1 MPPLDGPGIASSAV
15 MSRAER
21 LRKLAASQRLAAI
34 ASRLALA
41 AAILVM
47 LGAAGLYAF
56 RTTYDGRIYPSVY
69 VSSMDLSGKSYAEAQ
84 SLLDAR
90 AAQIA
95 ATQASFTSGG
105 KTWTPTLQQLGV
117 SVDAA
122 SSLDEAYAVGR
133 ESGARARLASAFGV
147 AHGTHS
153 IALKVDL
160 NQATLNQWF
169 DLVDRDIN
177 QAPKNATLS
186 VVDGKVVVEQSVDG
200 VVVDRAQATAMI
212 LSTLKSMG
220 SFQGALPTKVIP
232 AAIHSAD
239 LQGVQSQLTAAL
251 AQPVKLTFGKKHWT
265 LTASDLGQFVIVGKD
280 GVGNPSVTL
289 DKDGLSTWLSKKISG
304 EVNSEP
310 VDAKVAWGGDDVGL
324 TAVEPSHNG
333 ARLKPSTLA
342 ENVIASFFSNH
353 ASIEVPVTWTSPK
366 IDSNNL
372 GALGITTKLSV
383 GDSSFEGSDAGRENN
398 IEVGISLL
406 NGTLVPPG
414 ALFSFNHAIGEITAD
429 KGYTEAA
436 IVDGQAIGR
445 DIGGGICQVSTTTF
459 RAAFFAGFQS
469 EERWAHRY
477 RFPFYEL
484 DGWTPGLDASILQ
497 PEGNPF
503 GGGDY
508 SFWNPSDSAWL
519 LIEAYVD
526 APHAYVIIY
535 GPDLGWTVKV
545 SDPEYGSPS
554 DVVKQPP
561 DQEVVDDTLEPGTV
575 NMKEYGLSSSDVSYE
590 RTVTDRDGNI
600 VRQDSLY
607 SHYYERATLWAV
619 SPDMKGQ
626 SPAGTGATTIVEE

>member
-1 MPPLDGPGIASSAV
+1 MTPLDGVSIASRAV
-15 MSRAER
+15 ATRGER
-21 LRKLAASQRLAAI
+21 LRQIATSPRLATI
-34 ASRLALA
+34 AARLALA

-56 RTTYDGRIYPSVY
+56 RTSYDGRIYPSVY
-69 VSSMDLSGKSYAEAQ
+69 VADMDLSGKSYAAAQ
-84 SLLDAR
+84 ELLDTR
-90 AAQIA
+90 AQQIE
-95 ATQASFTSGG
+95 ATKATFTNGT
-105 KTWTPTLQQLGV
+105 KTWSPTLQQLGV
-117 SVDAA
+117 TVDAS
-122 SSLDEAYAVGR
+122 SSLTDAYAVGR
-133 ESGARARLASAFGV
+133 EAGARGRLASALGV

-153 IALKVDL
+153 FALKIDL
-160 NQATLNQWF
+160 NEQTLNQWF

-177 QAPKNATLS
+177 QNPVNASLS
-186 VVDGKVVVEQSVDG
+186 VSGGKIVMVQSVDG
-200 VVVDRAQATAMI
+200 LVVDRAKAKTMI
-212 LSTLKSMG
+212 YSTLQSMG
-220 SFQGALPTKVIP
+220 VFDAALPVKVVP

-239 LQGVQSQLTAAL
+239 LQGVQTQLTAAL
-251 AQPVKLTFGKKHWT
+251 ASPVKLTFGKKKWT
-265 LTASDLGQFVIVGKD
+265 LSASDLGQFVVVGKD
-280 GVGNPSVTL
+280 GVGNPNVTL
-289 DKDGLSTWLSKKISG
+289 DKDKLSEWLAKKISG

-310 VDAKVAWGGDDVGL
+310 VDARVAWNGSGISSVQD
-324 TAVEPSHNG
+324 SSRG

-342 ENVIASFFSNH
+342 ENVIASFFSTH
-353 ASIEVPVTWTSPK
+353 ASIEVPVTWKNPTV
-366 IDSNNL
+366 DSNNL

-398 IEVGISLL
+398 IEVGVGLL
-406 NGTLVPPG
+406 NGTLVAPG

-436 IVDGQAIGR
+436 VVDGQAIGR

-484 DGWTPGLDASILQ
+484 DGWTPGIDASILQ

-508 SFWNPSDSAWL
+508 SFWNPSKTAWL

-545 SDPEYGSPS
+545 SDPDYGNPA
-554 DVVKQPP
+554 DIVKQPP
-561 DQEVVDDTLEPGTV
+561 DQEQVDDTLPPGTV
-575 NMKEYGLSSSDVSYE
+575 NMKEYGLSSSDVTYT
-590 RTVTDRDGNI
+590 RTVTDRNGNV
-600 VRQDSLY
+600 VREDTLY

-626 SPAGTGATTIVEE
+626 SPAAKGETTIT

>member
-1 MPPLDGPGIASSAV
+1 MPPLDGPGIASSA
-15 MSRAER
+15 SLARGER
-21 LRKLAASQRLAAI
+21 LRQLAASQRLATI

-69 VSSMDLSGKSYAEAQ
+69 VSSIDLSGKSYADAQ
-84 SLLDAR
+84 SLLTTR
-90 AAQIA
+90 ATQIE
-95 ATQASFTSGG
+95 ATQASFSSAG
-105 KTWTPTLQQLGV
+105 KTWTPTLQQIGV
-117 SVDAA
+117 TVDAA
-122 SSLDEAYAVGR
+122 SSLNAAYEVGR

-153 IALKVDL
+153 IALKIDL

-169 DLVDRDIN
+169 NLVDRDIN
-177 QAPKNATLS
+177 QSPKDATLA
-186 VVDGKVVVEQSVDG
+186 VVDGKVVVTPSVDG
-200 VVVDRAQATAMI
+200 VVVDRAQATSMI
-212 LSTLKSMG
+212 LSTLQSMNG
-220 SFQGALPTKVIP
+220 FQGALPTKVVP
-232 AAIHSAD
+232 AAVHATDLSAAEN
-239 LQGVQSQLTAAL
+239 QLTAAL
-251 AQPVKLTFGKKHWT
+251 AQPVKLTFGKKHWS
-265 LTASDLGQFVIVGKD
+265 LTAAELGQFVVVGKD

-289 DKDGLSTWLSKKISG
+289 DKDGLSTWLSKKIAG

-310 VDAKVAWGGDDVGL
+310 IDAKVAWGGDGVGL
-324 TAVEPSHNG
+324 TAVAPSSRG

-353 ASIEVPVTWTSPK
+353 ASIEVPVNWTNPK

-406 NGTLVPPG
+406 NGTLVAPG

-429 KGYTEAA
+429 KGYEEAA

-459 RAAFFAGFQS
+459 RAAFYAGFQS

-484 DGWTPGLDASILQ
+484 DGWTPGIDASILQ

-535 GPDLGWTVKV
+535 GPDLGWKVQV
-545 SDPEYGSPS
+545 SDPDYGNPA

-561 DQEVVDDTLEPGTV
+561 DQEVVDDTLPGGTV
-575 NMKEYGLSSSDVSYE
+575 QMKEYGLSSTDVSYT

-600 VRQDSLY
+600 VRQDTLY

-626 SPAGTGATTIVEE
+626 SPAATGATTITD